1 VILVTLITTF
11 MLSFVGILVWRIPVY
26 AVLPVFLIFLGLD
39 GVYTSSVLT
48 KVPEGAWFT
57 LLLAGILASVF
68 ILWRYGKEQQWKA
81 ETLGR
86 LPATSLIN
94 SDDALSSEK
103 QHRLADNFGGA
114 PISVVEGLGI
124 FFDKAGDRALLPVSF
139 TQFLIKFAARPRILI
154 FFHMRPL
161 PVPSVPL
168 AERYVV
174 TRSPAVG
181 AGCYNVTLRHGYAD
195 DVIKPGLGRE
205 LIGQVEL
212 SISTRPG
219 VHDAELKA
227 LRAGYDSQ
235 TVYVLGKETMRI
247 KKSRGVGSFFRKA
260 ILEVFL
266 FLRENSRTKLADLD
280 IDADRL
286 IEVGFVKEI

>member
-11 MLSFVGILVWRIPVY
+11 MLSFVGILVWRLPVY

-39 GVYTSSVLT
+39 GVYTTSVLT

-68 ILWRYGKEQQWKA
+68 ILWRYGKEQQWSA
-81 ETLGR
+81 ESLGR
-86 LPATSLIN
+86 IRPSSLVTTTEG
-94 SDDALSSEK
+94 SSGEK
-103 QHRLADNFGGA
+103 RARLADEFGGA
-114 PISVVEGLGI
+114 PISVVDGLGV
-124 FFDKAGDRALLPVSF
+124 FFDKSGDRAVLPVSF
-139 TQFLIKFAARPRILI
+139 TQFLVKFAARPRIIL

-161 PVPSVPL
+161 PLPSVPV

-174 TRSPAVG
+174 TRSAVG
-181 AGCYNVTLRHGYAD
+181 PGCYNVTLRHGYAD

-212 SISTRPG
+212 FVSSRPG
-219 VHDAELKA
+219 DIAEELQA
-227 LRAGYDSQ
+227 LQTGYESQ

-247 KKSRGVGSFFRKA
+247 KNKRGIGSFFRKM